1 MKKMLMSAVAF
12 VSLIAAAPGARQ
24 QGGDDPLTVRA
35 VRFFSPSNA
44 TTTIEGVCE
53 VRLAALL
60 RGVGQVSRYRVEI
73 AVLDSAG
80 LELQR
85 SDWPREVP
93 AALAHSAGATMVESF
108 AFAAAPGNYRVRVKL
123 TPETGTPVERV
134 TDITAFAAQPPVSD
148 LLLASNVRQSAS
160 DSEALA
166 PGEVRRAGLVMR
178 TAPAPRL
185 TPSEAVLSWY
195 AELYPRRGAAS
206 SGQLEA
212 SVIGAA
218 GNTIVRAPAQAI
230 SVGPTGGATRGSI
243 DLTGLPEGAYR
254 LRLAIRVADTM
265 MTSEAPFAMA
275 PFSLAQVATA
285 APAEVETTD
294 LFAEADEAKL
304 DSLFAPLIY
313 VAESSRDL
321 GVYRTLTPD
330 GKRRFLREFWSRR
343 DPTPAT
349 ADNPMRDRF
358 YRGVQFA
365 NEQFREGGSGDIAGW
380 NTDRGRIYL
389 RNGHWDEILSRR
401 AASPKPYEAWKF
413 TRDRNR
419 WYVFQDQTG
428 LGHYTL
434 IATNDRQEAGR
445 QGWQRLLGGDGTR
458 DVYQFLNLDL
468 RDLQELNVNP

>member
-1 MKKMLMSAVAF
+1 MKQMWMSAVALVF
-12 VSLIAAAPGARQ
+12 VAAAPGRTQ

-35 VRFFSPSNA
+35 VRFYSPSNA

-53 VRLAALL
+53 VRLPALL
-60 RGVGQVSRYRVEI
+60 RGVGQTSRYRVEI

-93 AALAHSAGATMVESF
+93 ASLAHAAGATMVESF
-108 AFAAAPGNYRVRVKL
+108 AFSAAPGSYRVRVRL

-134 TDITAFAAQPPVSD
+134 ANIAAFAAQPPVSD
-148 LLLASNVRQSAS
+148 LLLSSSVRQAAS

-166 PGEVRRAGLVMR
+166 PGEIRRAGLVMR
-178 TAPAPRL
+178 TAPAPKL

-195 AELYPRRGAAS
+195 AELYPRRATAA

-218 GNTIVRAPAQAI
+218 GNTIVRAPAQPI
-230 SVGPTGGATRGSI
+230 SVAATGGVTRGSI
-243 DLTGLPEGAYR
+243 DLTGLPEGDYR
-254 LRLAIRVADTM
+254 LRLAIREGDT
-265 MTSEAPFAMA
+265 TLTTEAPFAMA
-275 PFSLAQVATA
+275 PFSTVPTATATA
-285 APAEVETTD
+285 AEAETAD
-294 LFAEADEAKL
+294 LFADADEARL

-321 GVYRTLTPD
+321 NVYRTLTVE
-330 GKRRFLREFWSRR
+330 GKRRFLREFWSHR

-349 ADNPMRDRF
+349 PDNPNRDRF

-365 NEQFREGGSGDIAGW
+365 NEQFREGGSGEMAGW
-380 NTDRGRIYL
+380 NTDRGRVYL

-468 RDLQELNVNP
+468 RDLQELNINP